1 MAAPVR
7 GSTDEAGRAFID
19 LHCHTSASFDSLA
32 TLGAVLRAAA
42 GRGLTHLAITDH
54 DRIDAA
60 LRARDAAPPELT
72 VIVGE
77 EVKTADGDLIAIFL
91 RELVPPGLSAVET
104 IAAVREQGGLVGV
117 PHPFDR
123 IRGFGR
129 KGGAGVESIA
139 GLVDW
144 VESYNARVI
153 GGSANEQAALF
164 AKDHGL
170 PALAASDSHTV
181 LEVGVSYNAV
191 QGDPSTP
198 EGLLAAIRAVDM
210 HPGRATFYVRAWT
223 PLAKMIQS
231 IRGNGRRRTPVSE
244 RGPR

>member
-1 MAAPVR
+1 MATPGPDRTV
-7 GSTDEAGRAFID
+7 EAGRAFID

-32 TLGAVLRAAA
+32 TPGAVARAAA
-42 GRGLTHLAITDH
+42 ARGITHLAVTDH
-54 DRIDAA
+54 DRIDGA
-60 LRARDAAPPELT
+60 LRALDEAPPELT

-77 EVKTADGDLIAIFL
+77 EVRTADGDIIAIFL
-91 RELVPPGLSAVET
+91 RERVPPGLSAVET
-104 IAAVREQGGLVGV
+104 ISAIREQGGLVGV

-123 IRGFGR
+123 LRGFGR
-129 KGGAGVESIA
+129 KTGATVESIA

-144 VESYNARVI
+144 IETYNARVI

-164 AKDHGL
+164 ALEHGL
-170 PALAASDSHTV
+170 PGLAASDSHTV

-191 QGDPSTP
+191 FGDPSTP
-198 EGLLAAIRAVDM
+198 EGLLAAIGSVDL

-231 IRGNGRRRTPVSE
+231 IRGKGRRRTHESE
-244 RGPR
+244 RDSR

>member
-1 MAAPVR
+1 MAAPAPDTTEGV
-7 GSTDEAGRAFID
+7 RAFID

-32 TLGAVLRAAA
+32 TLDAVLRAAA
-42 GRGLTHLAITDH
+42 TRGLTHLAVTDH

-60 LRARDAAPPELT
+60 LRARDIAPPELT

-77 EVKTADGDLIAIFL
+77 EVNTADGDLIAIFL
-91 RELVPPGLSAVET
+91 SELVPPGLSAVET

-123 IRGFGR
+123 LRGFGR
-129 KGGAGVESIA
+129 KSGAQVESIA

-144 VESYNARVI
+144 IETYNARVI
-153 GGSANEQAALF
+153 GGSANERAARF
-164 AKDHGL
+164 AQEHSL
-170 PALAASDSHTV
+170 PGLAASDSHSV
-181 LEVGVSYNAV
+181 IEVGVSYNTII
-191 QGDPSTP
+191 GDPSTP
-198 EGLLAAIRAVDM
+198 EGLLAAIGAVDL

-231 IRGNGRRRTPVSE
+231 IRGNGRRRARETE
-244 RGPR
+244 RDSR